1 MCGKLAAAFGKVWIE
16 FQPSGDIAEEEVP
29 NMEEFNSP
37 LQITSMEGG
46 EVLDIEATVDTGA
59 TYTMLP
65 SGMLRRLGVASIGK
79 AEFELADGRIVE
91 LEMGRVWVTIDG
103 ASEVSLVIFG
113 EDGTPP
119 LLGAY
124 TLEGLRLAADPVQR
138 RLIPTRS
145 ILY

>member
-1 MCGKLAAAFGKVWIE
+1 MGVF
-16 FQPSGDIAEEEVP
+16 S
-29 NMEEFNSP
+29 SP
-37 LQITSMEGG
+37 LQIASMEGG
-46 EVLDIEATVDTGA
+46 EALEIEATVDTGA

-65 SGMLRRLGVASIGK
+65 SGMLRRLGVESIGK

-138 RLIPTRS
+138 RLVPTRS
-145 ILY
+145 IP

>member
-1 MCGKLAAAFGKVWIE
+1 
-16 FQPSGDIAEEEVP
+16 
-29 NMEEFNSP
+29 
-37 LQITSMEGG
+37 MEGG
-46 EVLDIEATVDTGA
+46 EALEIEATVDTGA

-65 SGMLRRLGVASIGK
+65 SGMLRRLGVESIGK

-138 RLIPTRS
+138 RLVPTRS
-145 ILY
+145 IP

>member
-1 MCGKLAAAFGKVWIE
+1 MGVF
-16 FQPSGDIAEEEVP
+16 S
-29 NMEEFNSP
+29 SP
-37 LQITSMEGG
+37 LQIASMDGG
-46 EVLDIEATVDTGA
+46 EALEIEATVDTGA

-65 SGMLRRLGVASIGK
+65 SGMLHRLGVESIGK

-103 ASEVSLVIFG
+103 ASEISLVIFG

-138 RLIPTRS
+138 RLVPTRS

>member
-1 MCGKLAAAFGKVWIE
+1 M
-16 FQPSGDIAEEEVP
+16 
-29 NMEEFNSP
+29 
-37 LQITSMEGG
+37 GG
-46 EVLDIEATVDTGA
+46 REALDIEATVDTGA
-59 TYTMLP
+59 TYSMLP
-65 SGMLRRLGVASIGK
+65 SGMLRRLGVVSFGK
-79 AEFELADGRIVE
+79 AEFKLADGRVVE

-113 EDGTPP
+113 KDDTPP

-138 RLIPTRS
+138 RLVPTRS

>member
-1 MCGKLAAAFGKVWIE
+1 MGVFSW
-16 FQPSGDIAEEEVP
+16 
-29 NMEEFNSP
+29 P
-37 LQITSMEGG
+37 LQIASMEGG
-46 EVLDIEATVDTGA
+46 EVLEIEATADTGA

-65 SGMLRRLGVASIGK
+65 SGMLRQLGVASISK
-79 AEFELADGRIVE
+79 SEFELADGRIVE

-119 LLGAY
+119 PLGTY

-138 RLIPTRS
+138 RLVPTRS

>member
-1 MCGKLAAAFGKVWIE
+1 MGVF
-16 FQPSGDIAEEEVP
+16 S
-29 NMEEFNSP
+29 SP
-37 LQITSMEGG
+37 LQISSMEGG
-46 EVLDIEATVDTGA
+46 EVLEIEATVDTGA

-113 EDGTPP
+113 EDGTHTPP
-119 LLGAY
+119 WGPTPLKAC
-124 TLEGLRLAADPVQR
+124 AWQ
-138 RLIPTRS
+138 PTRCNAA
-145 ILY
+145 

>member
-1 MCGKLAAAFGKVWIE
+1 MGVF
-16 FQPSGDIAEEEVP
+16 S
-29 NMEEFNSP
+29 SP

-65 SGMLRRLGVASIGK
+65 SGMLRRLGVESIGK
-79 AEFELADGRIVE
+79 AEFELADDRIVE

-138 RLIPTRS
+138 RLVPTRS

>member
-1 MCGKLAAAFGKVWIE
+1 MGVF
-16 FQPSGDIAEEEVP
+16 S
-29 NMEEFNSP
+29 SP

-65 SGMLRRLGVASIGK
+65 SGMLRRLGVESIGK

-138 RLIPTRS
+138 RLVPSRS

>member
-1 MCGKLAAAFGKVWIE
+1 MGVF
-16 FQPSGDIAEEEVP
+16 S
-29 NMEEFNSP
+29 SP
-37 LQITSMEGG
+37 LQIASMEGG
-46 EVLDIEATVDTGA
+46 EVLEIEATVDTGA

-65 SGMLRRLGVASIGK
+65 SGMLRRLGVESIGK

-138 RLIPTRS
+138 RLVPTRS

>member
-1 MCGKLAAAFGKVWIE
+1 MGVF
-16 FQPSGDIAEEEVP
+16 S
-29 NMEEFNSP
+29 SP
-37 LQITSMEGG
+37 LQIASMEGG
-46 EVLDIEATVDTGA
+46 EVLEIEATVDTGA

-65 SGMLRRLGVASIGK
+65 SGMLRRLGVESIGK

-91 LEMGRVWVTIDG
+91 LDMGRVWVTIDG
-103 ASEVSLVIFG
+103 ASEVSLVIFR
-113 EDGTPP
+113 EDGAPP

-138 RLIPTRS
+138 RLVPTRS

>member
-1 MCGKLAAAFGKVWIE
+1 MGVV
-16 FQPSGDIAEEEVP
+16 S
-29 NMEEFNSP
+29 SP

-65 SGMLRRLGVASIGK
+65 SVMLRRLGVESIGK

-138 RLIPTRS
+138 RLVPSRS

>member
-1 MCGKLAAAFGKVWIE
+1 MGVF
-16 FQPSGDIAEEEVP
+16 S
-29 NMEEFNSP
+29 SP
-37 LQITSMEGG
+37 LQISSMEGG
-46 EVLDIEATVDTGA
+46 EVLEIEATVDTGA
-59 TYTMLP
+59 IYTMLP
-65 SGMLRRLGVASIGK
+65 SGMLRQLGVASIGK

-91 LEMGRVWVTIDG
+91 LEMGRIWVTIDG

-138 RLIPTRS
+138 RLVPTRS

>member
-1 MCGKLAAAFGKVWIE
+1 MGVF
-16 FQPSGDIAEEEVP
+16 S
-29 NMEEFNSP
+29 SP
-37 LQITSMEGG
+37 LQIASMEGG
-46 EVLDIEATVDTGA
+46 EVLEIEATVDTGA

-65 SGMLRRLGVASIGK
+65 SGMLRRLGVESIGK

-91 LEMGRVWVTIDG
+91 LEMGRVWITIDG

-138 RLIPTRS
+138 RLVPTRS

>member
-1 MCGKLAAAFGKVWIE
+1 MGVF
-16 FQPSGDIAEEEVP
+16 S
-29 NMEEFNSP
+29 SP

-65 SGMLRRLGVASIGK
+65 SVMLRRLGVESIGK

>member
-1 MCGKLAAAFGKVWIE
+1 
-16 FQPSGDIAEEEVP
+16 
-29 NMEEFNSP
+29 MEEFNSP

-59 TYTMLP
+59 TYSMLP
-65 SGMLRRLGVASIGK
+65 SGMLRQLGVESIGK

-91 LEMGRVWVTIDG
+91 MEMGRVWVTIDG

-138 RLIPTRS
+138 RLVPTRS
-145 ILY
+145 IL

>member
-1 MCGKLAAAFGKVWIE
+1 MGVF
-16 FQPSGDIAEEEVP
+16 S
-29 NMEEFNSP
+29 SP
-37 LQITSMEGG
+37 LQIASMEGG
-46 EVLDIEATVDTGA
+46 EALEIEATVDTGA

-65 SGMLRRLGVASIGK
+65 SGMLRRLGVESIGK

-138 RLIPTRS
+138 RLVPTRS

>member
-1 MCGKLAAAFGKVWIE
+1 MGVF
-16 FQPSGDIAEEEVP
+16 S
-29 NMEEFNSP
+29 SP
-37 LQITSMEGG
+37 LQIASMEGG
-46 EVLDIEATVDTGA
+46 EALEIEATVDTGA

-65 SGMLRRLGVASIGK
+65 SGMLRRLGVESIGK

-91 LEMGRVWVTIDG
+91 LEMRRVWVTIDG

-138 RLIPTRS
+138 RLVPTCS

>member
-1 MCGKLAAAFGKVWIE
+1 MGVF
-16 FQPSGDIAEEEVP
+16 S
-29 NMEEFNSP
+29 SP
-37 LQITSMEGG
+37 LQISSMEGG
-46 EVLDIEATVDTGA
+46 EALDIEATVDTGA

-65 SGMLRRLGVASIGK
+65 SVMLRRLGVASIGK
-79 AEFELADGRIVE
+79 SEFELADGRIVE

-138 RLIPTRS
+138 RLVPTRS

>member
-1 MCGKLAAAFGKVWIE
+1 MGVFT
-16 FQPSGDIAEEEVP
+16 
-29 NMEEFNSP
+29 SP
-37 LQITSMEGG
+37 LQIASMEGG
-46 EVLDIEATVDTGA
+46 EALDIEATVDTGA

-65 SGMLRRLGVASIGK
+65 SGMLRQLGVESIGK

-138 RLIPTRS
+138 RLVPTRS

>member
-1 MCGKLAAAFGKVWIE
+1 MGVF
-16 FQPSGDIAEEEVP
+16 S
-29 NMEEFNSP
+29 SP
-37 LQITSMEGG
+37 LQIASMDGG
-46 EVLDIEATVDTGA
+46 EVLEIEATVDTGA
-59 TYTMLP
+59 TYTILP

-79 AEFELADGRIVE
+79 AEIELADGRIVE

-103 ASEVSLVIFG
+103 ASEVSLVIFS

-138 RLIPTRS
+138 RLVPTRS

>member
-1 MCGKLAAAFGKVWIE
+1 MGVF
-16 FQPSGDIAEEEVP
+16 S
-29 NMEEFNSP
+29 SP

-59 TYTMLP
+59 TYSMLP
-65 SGMLRRLGVASIGK
+65 SGMLRQLGVESIGK

-91 LEMGRVWVTIDG
+91 MEKGRVWVTIDG
-103 ASEVSLVIFG
+103 ASEFSLVIFG

-138 RLIPTRS
+138 RLVPARS